1 MEIEKKVLEIVRAKC
16 LPGCEVQVDSS
27 LEDDLGFDSLD
38 VVECVI
44 DVERAFGI
52 HIKDEDAIDVWTPG
66 DLVKIVEESNSA
78 TTRSECQSACGS
90 CAAYGMEDAYGY
102 GWCVKHD
109 EPRGCS
115 EEACGYYERRKEVRN
130 D

>member
-1 MEIEKKVLEIVRAKC
+1 MDIEKKVLEIVRAKC
-16 LPGCEVQVDSS
+16 LPGGDEVQLDSS

-52 HIKDEDAIDVWTPG
+52 HIKDEDARDVWTPG
-66 DLVKIVEESNSA
+66 DLVKIVEEANSA
-78 TTRSECQSACGS
+78 TPRSEGQSACGS
-90 CAAYGMEDAYGY
+90 CAYYGMEDAYGY

-115 EEACGYYERRKEVRN
+115 EEACGYYERRKEEKE
-130 D
+130 